1 MKFGPPNSLIENQV
15 SSKSN
20 MSKKNTNQNG
30 SQNKQKKFREEYV
43 RTNHSTIH
51 VGVWPGRKK
60 TVICLHGLSGNLH
73 SMESF
78 ANLLSK
84 AGHKVISYDLR
95 GRGHSEKP
103 ATGYGFMNHIEDLNQ
118 LVQHYKLKDFILF
131 GHSFGCMI
139 ALRYALKFPNK
150 ISGMILMDGGG
161 LLTVK
166 KRIQILKVLKQS
178 FDRLDVVYS
187 SQTDYFNLVKNSPLV
202 PKWTKKIQ
210 DYFGKELHPIQNGY
224 VCHMPKYVMEEE
236 LKEMGGAI
244 DLKTV
249 MLQFLTHP
257 MKMGKRMVH
266 NKKLDFES
274 ICTPTLIMRATKMNL
289 FPNDDLLPKES
300 FDEMVRR
307 IPNAKGIEIE
317 SNHYGILFDQIK
329 ERDNSILKF
338 IQKLN

>member
-1 MKFGPPNSLIENQV
+1 MKFGPPNSIIRNQV
-15 SSKSN
+15 SFKSI
-20 MSKKNTNQNG
+20 MTKKNTNQKV
-30 SQNKQKKFREEYV
+30 SPKKPSRFREDNILV
-43 RTNHSTIH
+43 NHTSLH

-84 AGHKVISYDLR
+84 AGHKVISYDLK
-95 GRGHSEKP
+95 GRGHSDKP
-103 ATGYGFMNHIEDLNQ
+103 NTGYGFMNHIEDLNQ
-118 LVQHYKLKDFILF
+118 LVQHYKLKDFIIL

-139 ALRYALKFPNK
+139 ALRYALKYPNK
-150 ISGMILMDGGG
+150 ISGMILIDGGG

-178 FDRLDVVYS
+178 FDRLDVVYR
-187 SQTDYFNLVKNSPLV
+187 SQNDYFNLVKNSPLV

-210 DYFGKELHPIQNGY
+210 DYFGNELHPIQNGY

-249 MLQFLTHP
+249 MLQFLSHP
-257 MKMGKRMVH
+257 MKMGKRMIL
-266 NKKLDFES
+266 NKRLNFET
-274 ICTPTLIMRATKMNL
+274 ILTPTLILRATKMNL
-289 FPNDDLLPKES
+289 FPNDDLLPKDS
-300 FDEMVRR
+300 FDEMLKR
-307 IPNAKGIEIE
+307 IPNSKGMEID

-329 ERDNSILKF
+329 ERDNSILNF